1 MTGGG
6 QRLDDSK
13 TGGGEDSNNCRG
25 LTTNDWQLYHK
36 NSSTCAHKVIATL
49 FCFSAMY
56 SWQKLMWAGMT
67 N

>member
-13 TGGGEDSNNCRG
+13 TGGGEDSNR
-25 LTTNDWQLYHK
+25 QLHHK

-49 FCFSAMY
+49 FCFSTMY
-56 SWQKLMWAGMT
+56 SWQKLMRAGMR

>member
-25 LTTNDWQLYHK
+25 LTTNDWKIPTAIPQK
-36 NSSTCAHKVIATL
+36 FCATVIH
-49 FCFSAMY
+49 
-56 SWQKLMWAGMT
+56 
-67 N
+67 